1 MVVASVLIPVRRMH
15 GVSCNQGSRASLRL
29 QNSGVCQKKI
39 CCNGMCEVGK
49 IGNLE
54 CTCIEGS
61 KPFISPLVL
70 HHTIARAGDD
80 GFLLIFCRKVVLGG
94 FPCDCCIPCSFIGLL
109 DSHRHDV
116 MTLFLFISP
125 SMSRDKV

>member
-1 MVVASVLIPVRRMH
+1 MVASVLIPVRRMH
-15 GVSCNQGSRASLRL
+15 GVRCNQGSRASLRV

-61 KPFISPLVL
+61 KPFISPP
-70 HHTIARAGDD
+70 G
-80 GFLLIFCRKVVLGG
+80 
-94 FPCDCCIPCSFIGLL
+94 
-109 DSHRHDV
+109 
-116 MTLFLFISP
+116 SP
-125 SMSRDKV
+125 SYYCKSRRRVLVDFL

>member
-1 MVVASVLIPVRRMH
+1 MVVASVLIPVLERRMH

-70 HHTIARAGDD
+70 HHTIARAGD
-80 GFLLIFCRKVVLGG
+80 GFLLIFCRKLVLGG
-94 FPCDCCIPCSFIGLL
+94 FACDCTFFAVSLVYWILTA
-109 DSHRHDV
+109 
-116 MTLFLFISP
+116 MTL
-125 SMSRDKV
+125 